1 MTRTPIET
9 LMFRT
14 QMQGDFAKVSGD
26 WNPIHLDKVAAR
38 RTALGRPLVHGM
50 HTVLC
55 ALESLAKALP
65 VLPVPLILEAKFVKP
80 VYVGDTVDI
89 LQVDRNGT
97 ELQLRAQVD
106 GAAATDV
113 HIVFS
118 DSYGIRENQESC
130 SFDVGSMSCRES
142 SLAEV
147 AGRSGSISQAA
158 KPEMVRERFPHSV
171 KWLGVDN
178 VTGLLCLS
186 RLVGMECPGL
196 YSLFS
201 AFAIQCQHLDTPPVL
216 EYQVVSLDERF
227 RLLKMNVNGLGIRG
241 RVEAFVRHPPIAQM
255 GINEVSALVTRG
267 EFAGQRCLVVGG
279 SRGLG
284 ELTAKLLAA
293 GGGHPIIT
301 YAVGEDD
308 ALRVAR
314 MITEWGGRC
323 DIMKYDAR
331 VPARQQLEFMTS
343 PISHVYYY
351 ATCPIFGRRTR
362 NFDSKVL
369 DEFIDFYVRGFYELC
384 MAVQEIWRQGISV
397 FYPSSVAVEDRPRG
411 MAEYA
416 MAKAAGEVLCADLNR
431 FCPGMHITSAR
442 LPRLMTDQTAGFTPT
457 RSANTAEVILPIVR
471 SVQSIRP

>member
-1 MTRTPIET
+1 M
-9 LMFRT
+9 
-14 QMQGDFAKVSGD
+14 
-26 WNPIHLDKVAAR
+26 
-38 RTALGRPLVHGM
+38 HGM
-50 HTVLC
+50 HTVLR
-55 ALESLAKALP
+55 ALESLAKSSPALP
-65 VLPVPLILEAKFVKP
+65 VPSSLEVRFLKP
-80 VYVGDTVDI
+80 VYVGDWIDVVRVGGD
-89 LQVDRNGT
+89 NS
-97 ELQLRAQVD
+97 ELRLRVRVD
-106 GAAATDV
+106 GVTSTD
-113 HIVFS
+113 IRMLFRNSDAIRQNLECFS
-118 DSYGIRENQESC
+118 LNDYR
-130 SFDVGSMSCRES
+130 VTCRES
-142 SLAEV
+142 SFADM
-147 AGRSGSISQAA
+147 ARRSGAVPLAVEPDAICSS
-158 KPEMVRERFPHSV
+158 FPHSV
-171 KWLGVDN
+171 KWLGVDR
-178 VTGLLCLS
+178 VSALLCLS

-196 YSLFS
+196 HSLFS
-201 AFAIQCQHLDTPPVL
+201 TFTVDCSWPTTGRGL
-216 EYQVVSLDERF
+216 EYRVVSVDSRF
-227 RLLKMNVNGLGIRG
+227 RLVKMDVYGLGING
-241 RVEAFVRHPPIAQM
+241 RVEAFVRHPPIVQIGM
-255 GINEVSALVTRG
+255 SECSALVTRG

-308 ALRVAR
+308 ASRVAR

-323 DIMKYDAR
+323 DIVKYDAR
-331 VPARQQLEFMTS
+331 GPARQQLEFMAT

-442 LPRLMTDQTAGFTPT
+442 LPRLLTDQTAGFTPT